1 MAYPIETFGSAPI
14 KIIDGDRGKAYPK
27 QSEFRPSGY
36 CLFLSATNVTK
47 EGFDFGTGQF
57 IDEQKDVQLRKG
69 KLQREDVVLT
79 TRGTLGNVAHYNTNV
94 PFEHVRINS
103 GMVILRCD
111 QSKILPRYL
120 FAYLRSG
127 LFRGQ
132 VERMRSGVAQPQLPI
147 RDMKWIE
154 IPLPTPSQQE
164 RLVEILSAYDDL
176 IENNRR
182 RIALLEEVAR
192 LLYRELFVHFRFPGH
207 EHVKIIDGL
216 PEGWERPYLGD
227 VVTTQ
232 YGHTASASD
241 EEVGP
246 KFVRGTDINKRSFID
261 WATVPYCPEQGLDFN
276 KYALVP
282 GDILVIRMADPGKVA
297 FIEKT
302 IRAVFASY
310 LVRLK
315 VRNPEELPPIFLFMT
330 LMEERYQGFIRS
342 SSGGSTRK
350 SASAK
355 LLTDFH
361 FVKPPKVLLKLFIE
375 QVAPMREMIT
385 KLVDQ
390 SSGAAQAR
398 DLLLPRLMNG
408 EIAV

>member
-1 MAYPIETFGSAPI
+1 MGYPIETFGSAPFE
-14 KIIDGDRGKAYPK
+14 IIDGDRGKSYPN
-27 QSEFRPSGY
+27 QRDFHPSGF
-36 CLFLSATNVTK
+36 CLFLSATNVTR
-47 EGFDFGTGQF
+47 EGFNFGSGQF

-69 KLQREDVVLT
+69 KLLREDVVLT
-79 TRGTLGNVAHYNTNV
+79 TRGTLGNVAHYDARV
-94 PFEHVRINS
+94 PFEHVRVNS

-120 FAYLRSG
+120 YSCLRSD
-127 LFRGQ
+127 LFREQ

-147 RDMKWIE
+147 RDMKRIN
-154 IPLPTPSQQE
+154 IPLPALSQQE
-164 RLVEILSAYDDL
+164 RLVEVIAAYDDL

-182 RIALLEEVAR
+182 RIALLEDTSR
-192 LLYRELFVHFRFPGH
+192 LFYREWFVRFRFPGH

-216 PEGWERPYLGD
+216 PEMWERRYLRD

-232 YGHTASASD
+232 YGHTASASG

-246 KFVRGTDINKRSFID
+246 KFVRGMDINKRSFID
-261 WATVPYCPEQGLDFN
+261 WSTVPYCPEQGLDFN

-282 GDILVIRMADPGKVA
+282 NDILVIRMADPGKVA
-297 FIEKT
+297 FVEKS

-315 VRNPEELPPIFLFMT
+315 IRNLDELPPLYLFMT
-330 LMEERYQGFIRS
+330 LMEQRYQDFIGS

-361 FVKPPKVLLKLFIE
+361 FAQPPKVLLKLFIE
-375 QVAPMREMIT
+375 QVAPMRELIT
-385 KLVDQ
+385 NLVDQ
-390 SSGAAQAR
+390 SVAATQAR
-398 DLLLPRLMNG
+398 NLLLPRLIRR